1 MTIKQITLLLVIG
14 GLVFL
19 SCSKRV
25 NEDRFIES
33 SNEIDTVNLQKSG
46 IEESGKSDLNF
57 IIPPEI
63 ALAVFAIPENE
74 ECTLSNYIEELNNNV
89 PREYSAKGKN
99 IIMERII
106 KIGNTLYVKIKVPS
120 SITDKLSE
128 PVELEMLR
136 LIFKDCITSGAD
148 KYDEFRRGLTLL
160 HDNGLD
166 ISFQIKS
173 PTDTKLLTIK
183 NAELIPAQQ

>member
-1 MTIKQITLLLVIG
+1 MTIKQLTLLLVIG

-19 SCSKRV
+19 SCSKQV
-25 NEDRFIES
+25 NEDKFIAS
-33 SNEIDTVNLQKSG
+33 SNDTDTMNLQKSG
-46 IEESGKSDLNF
+46 IEGSGKSDLKF
-57 IIPPEI
+57 IIPPSI

-74 ECTLSNYIEELNNNV
+74 ECTLSDYIEELNNDV
-89 PREYSAKGKN
+89 PRDYSEKGNN

-120 SITDKLSE
+120 SITDKLSD
-128 PVELEMLR
+128 PIELEVLR
-136 LIFKDCITSGAD
+136 LIFKDYITSSAD
-148 KYDEFRRGLTLL
+148 KYDELKRGLTLL

>member
-1 MTIKQITLLLVIG
+1 MTIKQLTLLLVIG

-19 SCSKRV
+19 SCSKQV
-25 NEDRFIES
+25 NKDKFIEL
-33 SNEIDTVNLQKSG
+33 SNDTDTMNLQKSG
-46 IEESGKSDLNF
+46 IEESGKSDLKF
-57 IIPPEI
+57 IIPPRI

-74 ECTLSNYIEELNNNV
+74 ECALSDYIEELNNNV
-89 PREYSAKGKN
+89 PRDYSEKGNN

-120 SITDKLSE
+120 SITDKLSD
-128 PVELEMLR
+128 PVELEVLR
-136 LIFKDCITSGAD
+136 LIFKDYITSSAD
-148 KYDEFRRGLTLL
+148 KYDEFKRDLTLL

>member
-19 SCSKRV
+19 SCSKQ
-25 NEDRFIES
+25 EIKDKFIES
-33 SNEIDTVNLQKSG
+33 SKDTDTINLQKSG
-46 IEESGKSDLNF
+46 IEESGKSDLKF
-57 IIPPEI
+57 IIPPRI
-63 ALAVFAIPENE
+63 ALAVFAISEIE

-89 PREYSAKGKN
+89 PRDYSEKGNN

-120 SITDKLSE
+120 SITDKLSD
-128 PVELEMLR
+128 PVELEVLR
-136 LIFKDCITSGAD
+136 LIFKDYITSGAD
-148 KYDEFRRGLTLL
+148 KYEEFKRDLTLL
-160 HDNGLD
+160 HNNGLD

-183 NAELIPAQQ
+183 NDELIPTQQ

>member
-1 MTIKQITLLLVIG
+1 MTIKQLTFLLVIG

-19 SCSKRV
+19 SCSKQV
-25 NEDRFIES
+25 NEDKFIAS
-33 SNEIDTVNLQKSG
+33 SNDTDTMNLQKSG
-46 IEESGKSDLNF
+46 IEGSGKSDLEF
-57 IIPPEI
+57 IIPPSI

-74 ECTLSNYIEELNNNV
+74 ECTLNDYIEELNNDV
-89 PREYSAKGKN
+89 PRDYSEKGNN
-99 IIMERII
+99 IIMERIT

-120 SITDKLSE
+120 SITDKLSD
-128 PVELEMLR
+128 PVELEVLR
-136 LIFKDCITSGAD
+136 LIFKDYITSGAD
-148 KYDEFRRGLTLL
+148 KYDEFKRDLTLL

-183 NAELIPAQQ
+183 NAELILAQQ